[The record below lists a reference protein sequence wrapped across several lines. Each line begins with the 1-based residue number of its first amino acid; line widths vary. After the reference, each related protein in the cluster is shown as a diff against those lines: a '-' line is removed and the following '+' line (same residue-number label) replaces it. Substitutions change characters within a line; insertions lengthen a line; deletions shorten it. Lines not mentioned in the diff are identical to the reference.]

1 MGTIKAGF
9 WRGRFLVSADEFSEW
24 ADFCEREGFYLTIS
38 TLGNPR
44 FSFEDLKAQYN
55 KFYAL
60 RMDSAQYQKN
70 ISPPTV
76 VIHKDGFNSSIH
88 ASGAQPSR
96 FWYKDRATSLDCT
109 FMQFSSCKQYSVTS
123 ECGKYFTYE
132 DILQKEPLA
141 KEYFDKLTKPLKSI
155 TKPLYQ
161 HDKPMYSVRISKQ
174 AYIDL
179 LDSAFNNDMREP
191 LTAKWKL

>member
-1 MGTIKAGF
+1 MGTIKASF
-9 WRGRFLVSADEFSEW
+9 WKGRFLVSADEFSEW
-24 ADFCEREGFYLTIS
+24 ADFCESEGFYLTIG

-44 FSFEDLKAQYN
+44 FSFEDLKSQYN

-60 RMDSAQYQKN
+60 RMDSEHYHKRIA
-70 ISPPTV
+70 PPTV
-76 VIHKDGFNSSIH
+76 MIRKDGFNSGIH
-88 ASGAQPSR
+88 ASGAQSAR
-96 FWYKDRATSLDCT
+96 FWYKDGTTSLDYA
-109 FMQFSSCKQYSVTS
+109 FVQFSSCKHHSVTS

-141 KEYFDKLTKPLKSI
+141 KEYFDKLTTPLKSI
-155 TKPLYQ
+155 TKPLYMS
-161 HDKPMYSVRISKQ
+161 DKPMYSVRISRQ

-179 LDSAFNNDMREP
+179 RYSAFNNGMREP